1 MKKHLINIVILLL
14 SATAVLSCSVINAE
28 PGSPDIVP
36 DADGTWGLV
45 ISGTASDK
53 NEAFPLEEMKITL
66 HTAAISEDAEEVLF
80 TKTVYTD
87 NRGGFTLEARGFTTP
102 ISCIIK
108 AEDPNGIYASHT
120 HEIPLIT
127 WDSSYNMMAG
137 VYYINDCDFYLE
149 KAE

>member
-14 SATAVLSCSVINAE
+14 SATAVLSCSASDAE
-28 PGSPDIVP
+28 PSSPDIAP
-36 DADGTWGLV
+36 DTDGTWGLV

-53 NEAFPLEEMKITL
+53 NEAFPLEGMKITL
-66 HTAAISEDAEEVLF
+66 HTAAITEDAEDELF
-80 TKTVYTD
+80 TKTVYTG
-87 NRGGFTLEARGFTTP
+87 NRGGFTLEAKGFTTP
-102 ISCIIK
+102 ISCIIM
-108 AEDPNGIYASHT
+108 AEDPDGVYASYT